1 MTVVPG
7 TRDVL
12 AVSGADAVTF
22 LQGQVSADVERLGA
36 GESTWAFLLQPTGKL
51 GFWLRLTRQD
61 DRVLVDVD
69 AGLGERVAAR
79 LRRFLLRVDAAV
91 ELLDWDSATLVG
103 DDGVVGQEGKV
114 AADAL
119 GGALVLPR
127 ERPTPHGPRCVVVD
141 VVGPAGSLTLPDDL
155 GTATDLVDALVPEA
169 WPSAAEMVED
179 SIPAELGQWVVDQ
192 SVSFTKGCY
201 TGQELVARVDSR
213 SAETPFRLRVAVADP
228 SGPTIS
234 PGDRVEYLGED
245 RGVVTSVGTI
255 GAGPVS
261 APGALVRVHRSVPD
275 GAGVLLGATS
285 ADLVPG
291 DAS

>member
-12 AVSGADAVTF
+12 AVSGADAVSF
-22 LQGQVSADVERLGA
+22 LQGQVSTDVARLAA
-36 GESTWAFLLQPTGKL
+36 GESSWAFLLQPTGKL
-51 GFWLRLTRQD
+51 GFWLRVTRQD
-61 DRVLVDVD
+61 DRVLLDVD
-69 AGLGERVAAR
+69 AGLGEGVAAR

-91 ELLDWDSATLVG
+91 DVLDWDSAT
-103 DDGVVGQEGKV
+103 VVGVG
-114 AADAL
+114 AAEQAAEL
-119 GGALVLPR
+119 GGEVVLLR
-127 ERPTPHGPRCVVVD
+127 ERQTPEGPFVLAVD
-141 VVGPAGSLTLPDDL
+141 VLAPTGSLELPDDL
-155 GTATDLVDALVPEA
+155 GSPSDLADVLVPEA
-169 WPSAAEMVED
+169 WPSAAEMVPD

-228 SGPTIS
+228 SGPAIS

-245 RGVVTSVGTI
+245 RGVVTSVATVL
-255 GAGPVS
+255 GAPVVL
-261 APGALVRVHRSVPD
+261 ARVHRSVPNE
-275 GAGVLLGATS
+275 AGVLLGATS
-285 ADLVPG
+285 ADLVPD

>member
-1 MTVVPG
+1 MTVVLG

-12 AVSGADAVTF
+12 AVAGGDAVSF
-22 LQGQVSADVERLGA
+22 LQGQVSADVERLAA
-36 GESTWAFLLQPTGKL
+36 GESAWAFLLQPTGKL
-51 GFWLRLTRQD
+51 GFWLRVTRQD

-69 AGLGERVAAR
+69 AGLGEKVAAR
-79 LRRFLLRVDAAV
+79 LRRFLLRVDATV
-91 ELLDWDSATLVG
+91 EQLDWDSATVVG
-103 DDGVVGQEGKV
+103 DQR
-114 AADAL
+114 ADVSASL
-119 GGALVLPR
+119 GGELVL
-127 ERPTPHGPRCVVVD
+127 ERARRTSEGPLVLAVD
-141 VVGPAGSLTLPDDL
+141 VLGPAGSLAAPDDV
-155 GTATDLVDALVPEA
+155 GDPADLADVLVPEA

-228 SGPTIS
+228 GGPAVA

-245 RGVVTSVGTI
+245 RGVVTSVARRRGT
-255 GAGPVS
+255 PV
-261 APGALVRVHRSVPD
+261 ALARVHRSVPD

-285 ADLVPG
+285 ADLVP
-291 DAS
+291 DDTP